1 MTITTIIEALPPSP
15 ARSDT
20 QEVFS
25 NKTDAFL
32 GALPQRVTQMNAV
45 AAEINDT
52 AAGIQSAADALN
64 AFPAQTGNVGKT
76 LKTNGTVLLWSD
88 SGEIGDVSFS
98 PRVFDAAK
106 WVKCDGGYV
115 SQAGW
120 PKLYAHLN
128 NLSAGAYRTDDCF
141 SYIATDSSGGF
152 VGIDTDGTS
161 AYVTLGNSRVV
172 KVDSSGGTTYSSY
185 TVAASAKSAM
195 NSSYI
200 VVVKD
205 GNLVSRITLATFTSS
220 LLSLG
225 TFAAGETVKD
235 MAFINGRFLILTTS
249 GKIYSSSDDG
259 SSWTMTRSDLSG
271 AAKMKKAK
279 DPAFGTETIFVLRNN
294 VVHFTQD
301 GITWYSA
308 TLTDH
313 VTLTDVT
320 YMGAGSLRGFVFS
333 SAAGFLT
340 FATISSGT
348 LTVIAARVAVLG
360 APTNIDASAYDD
372 IFVSTSQHGV
382 YRLAP
387 DGTMSPIYL
396 GAGNAKSGTVH
407 KAITG
412 VVSAGMG
419 AFTYFITSDGI
430 YKNPTLT
437 SGSTFRLPNIDNPA
451 HRGGKA
457 YIRGEV

>member
-1 MTITTIIEALPPSP
+1 MTTVTALPTPPSRQDP
-15 ARSDT
+15 IN
-20 QEVFS
+20 FS
-25 NKTDAFL
+25 TRADEFL
-32 GALPQRVTQMNAV
+32 GALPTFGTELNLI
-45 AAEINDT
+45 AAE
-52 AAGIQSAADALN
+52 IQSAADALN

-76 LKTNGTVLLWSD
+76 LKTNGTAMLWSD

-106 WVKCDGGYV
+106 WVKCDGSYV

-141 SYIATDSSGGF
+141 SLIVTGSNGGF
-152 VGIDTDGTS
+152 VGIDTDDS
-161 AYVTLGNSRVV
+161 NAYVTLGNSRVV
-172 KVDSSGGTTYSSY
+172 KVDASGGTTFSAY
-185 TVAASAKSAM
+185 TAAASAKSAM
-195 NSSYI
+195 NSTYI
-200 VVVKD
+200 VVVRD
-205 GNLVSRITLATFTSS
+205 GNLVSRITLATFTSAQ
-220 LLSLG
+220 LQLG

-235 MAFINGRFLILTTS
+235 MVFINGRFLILTTS
-249 GKIYSSSDDG
+249 GKIYSSSNDG

-271 AAKMKKAK
+271 AAKMKKVK
-279 DPAFGTETIFVLRNN
+279 DPFYGTVTALVLLNN

-313 VTLTDVT
+313 VALNDVT

-333 SAAGFLT
+333 STAGFLT
-340 FATISSGT
+340 FATISGST

-360 APTNIDASAYDD
+360 SPTNIDASAYDD

-387 DGTMSPIYL
+387 DGTMSPVYL
-396 GAGNAKSGTVH
+396 GAGNVKAGTVH
-407 KAITG
+407 KAIAG

-419 AFTYFITSDGI
+419 AYTYFITSDGI
-430 YKNPTLT
+430 YKNPTLA
-437 SGSTFRLPNIDNPA
+437 SGASFRVPNIDNPA

-457 YIRGEV
+457 YIRGEL